1 MLRIALL
8 IATNIAVVLLASVT
22 LSLLGVDQW
31 LAANGVG
38 MNLGG
43 ILLFCSLIGF
53 GGAFVSLML
62 SKTMARM
69 AMRVRVIDTPASA
82 GERWLVETVADLARA
97 AGIKTPQVGIFE
109 SPQPNAF
116 ATGWN
121 KDDAL
126 VAVSSGLLAHMN
138 QDEVRAVLGHEIGH
152 AANGDMVTL
161 SLVQG
166 VTNTFVMFLAW
177 IVGNL
182 VDRLVFRNERGYG
195 VGFWI
200 TRYAAQIVFGIV
212 AGMVVAWFSRYR
224 EFRADAAGARLA
236 GRHNMIA
243 ALEAL
248 QRAPGTADSL
258 PPEFS
263 AFGINGGGI
272 RQGLARL
279 MATHPPLEE
288 RIAALRNPG

>member
-8 IATNIAVVLLASVT
+8 IATNFAVVLLASIT

-38 MNLGG
+38 MNLSG
-43 ILLFCSLIGF
+43 ILLFCSLLGF
-53 GGAFVSLML
+53 GGAFVSLLL
-62 SKTMARM
+62 SKSMARM
-69 AMRVRVIDTPASA
+69 AMRVHVIDTPQSE
-82 GERWLVETVADLARA
+82 GERWLVDAVSQLARA
-97 AGIKTPQVGIFE
+97 AGIEMPDVGIFE

-126 VAVSSGLLAHMN
+126 VAVSTGLLASMT

-161 SLVQG
+161 TLVQG
-166 VTNTFVMFLAW
+166 VMNTFVLFLAW
-177 IVGNL
+177 VVGNL
-182 VDRLVFRNERGYG
+182 VDRIVFRNERGYG
-195 VGFWI
+195 IGFWI
-200 TRYAAQIVFGIV
+200 TRYAAQVVFGIV

-236 GRHNMIA
+236 GRHNMIG
-243 ALEAL
+243 ALQAL
-248 QRAPGTADSL
+248 QRASGSVESL

-272 RQGLARL
+272 GRGLARL
-279 MATHPPLEE
+279 MATHPPLDE
-288 RIAALRNPG
+288 RIAALQRIG